1 MFWKKS
7 TDSKKLPKPKAL
19 PGIVA
24 THLEKDKIIDPDLVK
39 ILLCVV
45 KKKEVGDTA
54 FDIRIFDE
62 AEMSVKK
69 VKVNDYTTL
78 DEHPNLVIYEGW
90 YDEHLK
96 KVELEQKKRF
106 GEPVTIFTEPEIRQK
121 IEAMSQPGSTVYFY
135 LARGPTFG
143 GPLGRGAAVV
153 ELNPHYPGKKQKKYI
168 IYTADVDGM
177 EPVGKGT
184 KLYDSDKSKEIANW
198 IKDGHQKRIY

>member
-7 TDSKKLPKPKAL
+7 TDSEKLPKPKAL

-45 KKKEVGDTA
+45 KKKEVGDKA

-62 AEMSVKK
+62 AETTVKK

-106 GEPVTIFTEPEIRQK
+106 CEPVTIFTEPEIRQK
-121 IEAMSQPGSTVYFY
+121 IEALNQPGSTVYFY

-184 KLYDSDKSKEIANW
+184 KLYDSDKSKEIATW